1 MKLYAHQLVAEA
13 LGLLRRNNTDCF
25 PVYDQEVLIGKI
37 TYAELIFFVDHHE
50 IKLQL
55 DLKTALSAIKG
66 MQIVQHQMAQKKA
79 RISKWAT
86 RLGTAVVLVLV
97 LFGFTWLFSDPV
109 DFRSGNPNDKSGPD
123 AKNIILALSNGMH
136 LPLNPYKE
144 GIVVDHSKLSYNDGT
159 VVFSRNDN
167 RNTTLSISTARK
179 GIYQITLPD
188 GTRVWLNASSKLS
201 FPSTFK
207 GSIKRIV
214 RLSGEAY
221 FEVAKVWTKQHHNIP
236 FIVISDNQ
244 EIEVLGTHF
253 NVRAYPK
260 TSIKTTLVEGSVRV
274 TPLTSN
280 NQPVSADPAMTDPLM
295 SSVNNQFKRLQ
306 LSQAVVLKPDQ
317 QATLTAQ
324 QLTVRAIDAEGAITW
339 TKKDFTFRNMPLET
353 IMNVVASW
361 YDVDIIYQQK
371 PDIVLLGGSIQR
383 SNQLDELLAALT
395 LASNMHFKVH
405 GRQVTVIKQ

>member
-13 LGLLRRNNTDCF
+13 LSLLHDNNTDCF
-25 PVYDQEVLIGKI
+25 PVYDQEVPIGKI
-37 TYAELIFFVDHHE
+37 TYAELMFFVGHHE
-50 IKLQL
+50 IKLQF
-55 DLKTALSAIKG
+55 DLRTTLSAIKG
-66 MQIVQHQMAQKKA
+66 MQIAQHQMAQKKA
-79 RISKWAT
+79 RISKWVA
-86 RLGTAVVLVLV
+86 RLGTAVVLMFV

-109 DFRSGNPNDKSGPD
+109 DFGSGNHNDKSGPD

-136 LPLNPYKE
+136 LPLDPYKE

-167 RNTTLSISTARK
+167 RTTNLSISTARK

-201 FPSTFK
+201 FPSTFT
-207 GSIKRIV
+207 GSAKRIV

-221 FEVAKVWTKQHHNIP
+221 FEVAKVWTKPNHRIP
-236 FIVISDNQ
+236 FIVLSDNQ

-260 TSIKTTLVEGSVRV
+260 TSIKTTLVEGAVRI
-274 TPLTSN
+274 TPLTD
-280 NQPVSADPAMTDPLM
+280 NQPVSADPSMTDPM
-295 SSVNNQFKRLQ
+295 MASVNNQSKRLLQ
-306 LSQAVVLKPDQ
+306 SQAVVLKPDQ

-324 QLTVRAIDAEGAITW
+324 QLTVSAIDAEGTIAW
-339 TKKDFTFRNMPLET
+339 TKKDFTFRNMPLEA

-361 YDVDIIYQQK
+361 YDVDIIYQEK
-371 PDIVLLGGSIQR
+371 PNIVLLGGSLQR
-383 SNQLDELLAALT
+383 SDQLDELLAALT